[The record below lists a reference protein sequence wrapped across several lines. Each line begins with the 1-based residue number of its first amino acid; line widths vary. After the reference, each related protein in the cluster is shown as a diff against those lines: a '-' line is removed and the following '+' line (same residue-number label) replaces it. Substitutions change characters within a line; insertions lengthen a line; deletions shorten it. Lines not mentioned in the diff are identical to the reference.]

1 MNGVL
6 DNQSPDTAITLRSVS
21 RWYGEIVAVNDIS
34 FELNPG
40 VTGLLGPNGAGKSTL
55 LHMMAGLLKPSN
67 GEVLVGGSSAWR
79 NVDLYRNIGLVPER
93 ETVYSFLS
101 AWEYVLASAELY
113 ELQDPENAAREAID
127 MVELGDAM
135 HRKMGEY
142 SKGMR
147 QRAKIAAALVHNPK
161 ILILDEPFN
170 GTDPRQRL
178 QMNAMLKDLGN
189 TGRTIIFSSHILE
202 EVEDLAE
209 EILVVVAGRLAASG
223 GFRQIRRLMTNRPH
237 SFTVRSSHNRVLAAG
252 LVDRSDISL
261 ISFDDDL
268 MEVQT
273 TDFGAF
279 TEMIAPLIQSFG
291 VDLYELKPADDSLE
305 DVFEYLVAQ

>member
-1 MNGVL
+1 
-6 DNQSPDTAITLRSVS
+6 
-21 RWYGEIVAVNDIS
+21 
-34 FELNPG
+34 
-40 VTGLLGPNGAGKSTL
+40 
-55 LHMMAGLLKPSN
+55 
-67 GEVLVGGSSAWR
+67 
-79 NVDLYRNIGLVPER
+79 
-93 ETVYSFLS
+93 
-101 AWEYVLASAELY
+101 
-113 ELQDPENAAREAID
+113 
-127 MVELGDAM
+127 
-135 HRKMGEY
+135 
-142 SKGMR
+142 
-147 QRAKIAAALVHNPK
+147 
-161 ILILDEPFN
+161 
-170 GTDPRQRL
+170 
-178 QMNAMLKDLGN
+178 MNAMLKDLGN